1 MRKILIPVAALALLL
16 PLGAA
21 RAAAPADPEAS
32 GITLSGEIVDM
43 ACYLGH
49 GGKGPQHA
57 ACALKCAQAG
67 QPVGLLTDDGKLYLL
82 LGDHADTSAFDKA
95 KSLAGQKVQIHGETA
110 DRNGVEGLV
119 VESVSKA

>member
-1 MRKILIPVAALALLL
+1 MRHLLIPIAALALLL

-21 RAAAPADPEAS
+21 HAAMPAA
-32 GITLSGEIVDM
+32 GAGVTLSGEIVDM

-49 GGKGPQHA
+49 GAHGSEHA

-67 QPVGLLTDDGKLYLL
+67 QPVGLLTTDGKLYLL

-95 KSLAGQKVQIHGETA
+95 KTLAGQKVEIKGEKA
-110 DRNGVEGLV
+110 DRDGVQGLI